1 MVDFLENEDDLTLDE
16 DFSMGVGGPCGL
28 DQGIPH
34 GGDCKGCCPQRMGM
48 LYQRSPFSTNPFYRG
63 VAAAHHPGYWLGQI
77 PKKRRKKKRRK
88 LKEDAE
94 SVQKRQELLELIR
107 KSCFRYYFNLC
118 GKEDC
123 ANEHATPEELMD
135 HFNKGFKEDI
145 TPPIRSYEIGKF
157 ARRICGHAFDK
168 EDAEELIMHYKH
180 ELKLHAKLLA

>member
-88 LKEDAE
+88 LKEDAQSIQE
-94 SVQKRQELLELIR
+94 RQKLLELIR
-107 KSCFRYYFNLC
+107 QVCFKHYFNLC

-123 ANEHATPEELMD
+123 ANEHVTPEELLA
-135 HFNKGFKEDI
+135 HFNKGFDEDI

-168 EDAEELIMHYKH
+168 EDAEELINHYKH